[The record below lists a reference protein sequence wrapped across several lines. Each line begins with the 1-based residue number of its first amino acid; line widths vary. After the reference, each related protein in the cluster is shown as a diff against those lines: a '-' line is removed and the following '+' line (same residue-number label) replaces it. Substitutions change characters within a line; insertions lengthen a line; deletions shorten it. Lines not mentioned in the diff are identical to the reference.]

1 MPSLRTTKNKY
12 SLFSL
17 HGIMLIRLIFGFYF
31 KCSNSTTVCL
41 LLKLYCVGCCG
52 LGYLQILMSG
62 IDYLQMNFAA
72 FCYDSI
78 PLIDITANVLI
89 SLITEQECVMK
100 FSSQLGYNFASILQ
114 KKSHCLVTYF
124 LLFLAI
130 IVEFVII
137 GVLFEDYGFAI
148 LTAYFYRSISF
159 YSSRLTIVYITE
171 NYQKTVLFLCKTL
184 RNNFERIS
192 ANATRK
198 SEQVSN
204 FIESYMQL
212 SKNLDSTI
220 KCLRLKVHFYSIS
233 IFSDIW
239 RKLLCIGTEDRL
251 GENSSF

>member
-1 MPSLRTTKNKY
+1 
-12 SLFSL
+12 
-17 HGIMLIRLIFGFYF
+17 MLIRLIFGFYF
-31 KCSNSTTVCL
+31 KCSNSTTICL

-62 IDYLQMNFAA
+62 FDYFQINFAA
-72 FCYDSI
+72 LCYDSI

-100 FSSQLGYNFASILQ
+100 FSSQLDYHFASILQ
-114 KKSHCLVTYF
+114 KKSYSLVTYF
-124 LLFLAI
+124 LLFIAI
-130 IVEFVII
+130 IVEFII
-137 GVLFEDYGFAI
+137 LGVSLEYYGFAN

-171 NYQKTVLFLCKTL
+171 NYQKTIFFLRKML
-184 RNNFERIS
+184 RDNFETIS
-192 ANATRK
+192 ANAAQK
-198 SEQVSN
+198 SEKVSN
-204 FIESYMQL
+204 FIESYMKL

-239 RKLLCIGTEDRL
+239 RKILSMHWHWE
-251 GENSSF
+251 SSRWK